1 MKIENNK
8 KLIIEKKDL
17 ENLSSLHWKLL
28 NLKNLQNIEYIEV
41 KEKLFPL
48 EKKSLF
54 EISKILLK
62 DINFYTRKT

>member
-1 MKIENNK
+1 MKIENK

-17 ENLSSLHWKLL
+17 ENLRSLNWKLL
-28 NLKNLQNIEYIEV
+28 NLKSLQNIEYIEV
-41 KEKLFPL
+41 KDKLFHL
-48 EKKSLF
+48 KKKSLF

>member
-1 MKIENNK
+1 MKIENK

-17 ENLSSLHWKLL
+17 ENLRSLNWKLL